1 MSLTPETG
9 SGVAGADTYVTL
21 AEARAYAAKRGLSFP
36 ASPDGDAAGEAALVN
51 ACDYLET
58 LDWRGTKTEGDGPLA
73 WPRTDVVLDDG
84 TEIAADE
91 IPQKL
96 KDAQCQLA
104 VEAAAGTDLQPS
116 GTGQEV
122 IREKVDV
129 LEVEYAPGSGGTVT
143 PQFNKA
149 MAMLA
154 PYLESGGGFGITVER
169 I

>member
-21 AEARAYAAKRGLSFP
+21 VEVRAFALKRGLSFP
-36 ASPDGDAAGEAALVN
+36 ASGAGDAAGEAALVM
-51 ACDYLET
+51 ACDLMET
-58 LDWRGTKTEGDGPLA
+58 LDWRGTKTEGDGPLV

-84 TEIAADE
+84 TEIAVDE
-91 IPQKL
+91 IPQKI

-104 VEAAAGTDLQPS
+104 IENAAGTDLQPS

-129 LEVEYAPGSGGTVT
+129 LEVEYAPGGGGTVT

-154 PYLESGGGFGITVER
+154 PYLESGGGFGLTVER